1 MRSVN
6 CFTNTPPRGCCLFVI
21 KPIFCRRCTLGALR
35 ANVLL
40 RPCRSCGLRAGF
52 GYSSGITLQNTALAL
67 VEMA

>member
-35 ANVLL
+35 ANAL
-40 RPCRSCGLRAGF
+40 LRAGF

-67 VEMA
+67 VEMV